1 MELLGER
8 PVWSMS
14 GSEKL
19 AALDALEAELARR
32 QTYRLHLIAGLDQ
45 DGYAQEIGAH
55 DTTQLLAF
63 RYRLDRPQARRD
75 VRLAQTLSKYAA
87 VSAALPTPYRAADS
101 PDKPTDDPH
110 APDEAAEAA
119 EANGAGAGAAE
130 GFLRPAQAEAIV
142 TALEK
147 VPDTVAVED
156 LDVAERELVG
166 LAATCPRPNYARPA
180 NASATSSTPTAPNPT
195 NTRPTPANP

>member
-19 AALDALEAELARR
+19 AALDALEADLARR

-101 PDKPTDDPH
+101 PDKPTDDPDD
-110 APDEAAEAA
+110 PTT
-119 EANGAGAGAAE
+119 
-130 GFLRPAQAEAIV
+130 RRTRRTRR
-142 TALEK
+142 TAR
-147 VPDTVAVED
+147 VRRRGSCA
-156 LDVAERELVG
+156 R
-166 LAATCPRPNYARPA
+166 PRPRR
-180 NASATSSTPTAPNPT
+180 S
-195 NTRPTPANP
+195 

>member
-19 AALDALEAELARR
+19 AALDALEADLARR

-101 PDKPTDDPH
+101 PDKPTDDP
-110 APDEAAEAA
+110 DDR
-119 EANGAGAGAAE
+119 
-130 GFLRPAQAEAIV
+130 RPGRRDDARTRRTTRTRR
-142 TALEK
+142 TAR
-147 VPDTVAVED
+147 VRRRGSCA
-156 LDVAERELVG
+156 R
-166 LAATCPRPNYARPA
+166 PRPRR
-180 NASATSSTPTAPNPT
+180 S
-195 NTRPTPANP
+195 

>member
-19 AALDALEAELARR
+19 AALDALEADLARR

-75 VRLAQTLSKYAA
+75 VRLAQTLPKYRA

-101 PDKPTDDPH
+101 PDNSPTTRTSPT
-110 APDEAAEAA
+110 
-119 EANGAGAGAAE
+119 
-130 GFLRPAQAEAIV
+130 RRTTRTRRTSRTTRTTRTRRTSRTRRTRRTRR
-142 TALEK
+142 TAR
-147 VPDTVAVED
+147 VRRRGSCA
-156 LDVAERELVG
+156 R
-166 LAATCPRPNYARPA
+166 PRPRR
-180 NASATSSTPTAPNPT
+180 S
-195 NTRPTPANP
+195 